1 MSLDT
6 FLHFRIN
13 SDYKKMLKYLRIP
26 VSKEFEHYVNM
37 RLKLEA
43 NKGQVTIPQD
53 ILEAYEK
60 NVNADID
67 YYNKRILELME
78 DKQMIQKY
86 KFPVAHVLPKETQNE
101 EIDVAQVVQKIQENR
116 AEISTSDVS
125 NIFYAVLEEDPEL
138 FNWADMVVRK
148 LDKMVPED
156 EEYEKTED
164 ILVSKIY
171 DLYPG
176 GCPMSKD
183 SVIINGLI
191 PGAVKRLARVNES
204 NE

>member
-1 MSLDT
+1 
-6 FLHFRIN
+6 
-13 SDYKKMLKYLRIP
+13 MLKYLRIP